1 MFSLVACGEPKP
13 EHTHNYATLKYD
25 NEYHWFECECEEKSN
40 ITLHNIKNSECA
52 CGYIVPHSH
61 EYTTLKTDETHH
73 WHECVCSDKSGNEAH
88 KGGTASCTKLAVCSV
103 CNESYG
109 EFVEH
114 NHVALENNETQHWDE
129 CVCGDKKNIQNHIP
143 GAEATET
150 TDQKCT
156 VCDYVIVPALGHV
169 HTLHL
174 TKVDANA
181 KSCTKEGNI
190 EYYTCNCGKWFTDNT
205 ATTEITD
212 KASVVIGKDTHD
224 WEAGYSND
232 NKHHWQT
239 CSVCL
244 NISDKVPHSINE
256 ERICT
261 SCFHQVFSEGLSL
274 KSNGNSYTVMGIGT
288 CTDTDIIIPITYN
301 GKPVTSIGE
310 YAFLGCSNLTSIA
323 IPNSITS
330 IGMSAFSACDGLISI
345 TIPDSITSINYG
357 MFGGCS
363 NLTNIIISDN
373 VTSIGASAFYNCT
386 SLISIKIPDSIT
398 SINYG
403 MFEGCNNLANITMP
417 DSVTNIDSYAFS
429 GCSSLANITIPDSV
443 TNIDSYAFS
452 GCTNLASIVIPDSVT
467 SIGWRAFENCN
478 NLTSITI
485 PFVGAAKDGT
495 GTHFGY
501 IFGASM
507 SYEHNLYVPTS
518 LKNVIIT
525 CGTSIG
531 NGAFRYCTSLT
542 SITIPDSVTNIGASA
557 FYECTGLTSIIIP
570 DSVTNIGAEAFKSCH
585 SLTSVTIGNS
595 VTSIGNGAFRYCTSL
610 TSIIIPN
617 SVWSIGSYAFY
628 DCSNLTSVTIPDSV
642 ENIAEYAFSGE
653 THPTIYCEAE
663 RKPSDWDKNWNFSN
677 CPVVWGYSGGLNS
690 ASS

>member
-1 MFSLVACGEPKP
+1 MKNKILSVLAIIIALCTCIFSLAACDESEP

-25 NEYHWFECECEEKSN
+25 NESHWFECECEEKSN
-40 ITLHNIKNSECA
+40 ITMHSIKNDECA

-61 EYTTLKTDETHH
+61 NYTTLKTNEIEH
-73 WHECVCSDKSGNEAH
+73 WS
-88 KGGTASCTKLAVCSV
+88 
-103 CNESYG
+103 
-109 EFVEH
+109 
-114 NHVALENNETQHWDE
+114 E

-156 VCDYVIVPALGHV
+156 VCDYIIAHALSHV

-174 TKVDANA
+174 TKVDANVQ
-181 KSCTKEGNI
+181 SCAEEGNI
-190 EYYTCNCGKWFTDNT
+190 EYYTCDCGKWFTDNT
-205 ATTEITD
+205 ANAEITD
-212 KASVVIGKDTHD
+212 KTTVVIAKDTHD
-224 WEAGYSND
+224 WEVGYSND
-232 NKHHWQT
+232 NKYHWQT

-244 NISDKVPHSINE
+244 NISDKVPHSVNE

-261 SCFHQVFSEGLSL
+261 SCSHQVFSEGLFL

-330 IGMSAFSACDGLISI
+330 IGMSAFSACNGLISI

-363 NLTNIIISDN
+363 NLTNIVIPDN

-403 MFEGCNNLANITMP
+403 MFEGCNNLANITIP
-417 DSVTNIDSYAFS
+417 NSVTNIDSYSFS

-452 GCTNLASIVIPDSVT
+452 GCTNLASITIPDSVT

-485 PFVGAAKDGT
+485 PFVGATKGGT
-495 GTHFGY
+495 GTNFGY
-501 IFGASM
+501 IFGAST
-507 SYEHNLYVPTS
+507 SYEHNLYVPSS

-531 NGAFRYCTSLT
+531 NGAFHYCTSIT
-542 SITIPDSVTNIGASA
+542 SITIPDSVTSIGASA
-557 FYECTGLTSIIIP
+557 FYGCTGLTSIIIP

-585 SLTSVTIGNS
+585 NLTSITIGSS

-617 SVWSIGSYAFY
+617 SVWRIGSYAFY
-628 DCSNLTSVTIPDSV
+628 DCSSLTSITIPDSV
-642 ENIAEYAFSGE
+642 ENINEYI
-653 THPTIYCEAE
+653 P
-663 RKPSDWDKNWNFSN
+663 
-677 CPVVWGYSGGLNS
+677 NS
-690 ASS
+690 IHRS